1 MKNKMICPYCLEQK
15 TIAVRKDKNKKS
27 YYSCSACNSI
37 IPREYAEN
45 TAIPREV
52 VSAVGFRGHGK
63 TINFSSLFY
72 SVDELASI
80 WPGFYSFAI
89 DEKSL
94 ETLRNNI
101 NKLKKGELPP
111 PSPTSFPTPTIVRFS
126 NIPGLG
132 DRFFLFYDTSGE
144 AYTNASRLITNA
156 RFVKRSQVVIFLIS
170 LKDLDYDGSKMH
182 DLLSVYIQGLTE
194 LEGNP
199 KDQHLLVVFSKGD
212 VLNPIMD
219 ENSRWKEIWQYLT
232 NGGLKSLENIKI
244 KKYIAGMK
252 KASNILRDFT
262 RIDLKATQFLN
273 FAKNRF
279 KTVEFSIISSLG
291 ANPVESRLQ
300 VEITPKRIFD
310 PLLWVTYQSLSWFKK
325 LISI

>member
-1 MKNKMICPYCLEQK
+1 MKNKMICPYCLENK
-15 TIAVRKDKNKKS
+15 TIAARKDKNEKS

-45 TAIPREV
+45 TAIPKEV
-52 VSAVGFRGHGK
+52 ISAVGFRGHGK

-156 RFVKRSQVVIFLIS
+156 PFVKRSKVVIFLIS
-170 LKDLDYDGSKMH
+170 LKDLDYDSSKMN

-199 KDQHLLVVFSKGD
+199 QDQHLLVVFSKGD

-219 ENSRWKEIWQYLT
+219 ENSRWKEIREYLT

-244 KKYIAGMK
+244 RNYIAGMK
-252 KASNILRDFT
+252 KVSNILKDFA
-262 RIDLKATQFLN
+262 RIDLQAAQFLN

-310 PLLWVTYQSLSWFKK
+310 PLLWVTYRSLSGYKK
-325 LISI
+325 LISF